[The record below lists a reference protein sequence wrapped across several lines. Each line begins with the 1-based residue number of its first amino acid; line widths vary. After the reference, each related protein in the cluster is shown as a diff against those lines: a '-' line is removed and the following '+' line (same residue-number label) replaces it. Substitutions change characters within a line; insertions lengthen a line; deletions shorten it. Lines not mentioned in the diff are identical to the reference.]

1 MLTQEDIAKAVGLS
15 RMTIYRYLTGKS
27 VTQKTRDK
35 IERYISNRGYRPN
48 LTARGLV
55 LKQTKLIGLLVPSVS
70 YSYYPEVVEA
80 IQKEIKTRGYNV
92 LLCVSD
98 EDPEQERE
106 ELDLLLSI
114 PVDGIIISPT
124 SNSQSEAN
132 CKLLEKEKPPF
143 VMFDR
148 YFTNV
153 NASYV
158 TTNSSVA
165 SKKLVQHLIDMG
177 HRLIAHIG
185 GPQSNAFAKGILE
198 GYRRALQKN
207 KIAVDEDLI
216 ASVSMDGSDCI
227 PSFQKILQQEKRP
240 TAVQAVNDP
249 VAIEILKAANK
260 MAIRVPEDLAVIGF
274 SDSRLSEMLAVPLTT
289 VREPTKIMAA
299 QVANILVDQI
309 ETKSKKKIIKSL
321 PGKII
326 LRRSSGAVS

>member
-15 RMTIYRYLTGKS
+15 RMTIYRYLIGKN

-35 IERYISNRGYRPN
+35 IERFISNRGYRPN

-98 EDPEQERE
+98 EDPGQERE

-124 SNSQSEAN
+124 SKSQSEAN

-158 TTNSSVA
+158 TTNSYAA
-165 SKKLVQHLIDMG
+165 SKKLVQHLIGMG

-185 GPQSNAFAKGILE
+185 GPQSNAFAKGILQ
-198 GYRRALQKN
+198 GYRHVLQKN
-207 KIAVDEDLI
+207 KIAVHEDLI
-216 ASVSMDGSDCI
+216 VSVAMDGSDCI
-227 PSFQKILQQEKRP
+227 PAFRRILQQKKRP
-240 TAVQAVNDP
+240 TAIQVVNDP
-249 VAIEILKAANK
+249 VAIEILKAAK
-260 MAIRVPEDLAVIGF
+260 TMGIIVPEDLAVVGF

-289 VREPTKIMAA
+289 VREPTGIMAA
-299 QVANILVDQI
+299 AAVHILVDQI
-309 ETKSKKKIIKSL
+309 ETKSKKKIEKNL

-326 LRRSSGAVS
+326 LRRSCGAE

>member
-15 RMTIYRYLTGKS
+15 RMTIYRYLTGKR

-35 IERYISNRGYRPN
+35 IERFINNRGYRPN

-55 LKQTKLIGLLVPSVS
+55 LKQTKLIGLLVPAVS
-70 YSYYPEVVEA
+70 YSYYPEVVEV

-98 EDPEQERE
+98 ENPEQERE

-124 SNSQSEAN
+124 SKSQSEVN

-158 TTNSSVA
+158 TTNSFAA

-185 GPQSNAFAKGILE
+185 GPQSNAFAKGMLQ
-198 GYRRALQKN
+198 GYRHALQKN

-216 ASVSMDGSDCI
+216 ISVAMDGSDCI
-227 PSFQKILQQEKRP
+227 PAFQKIFQQKKRP

-249 VAIEILKAANK
+249 VAIEILKAAKK
-260 MAIRVPEDLAVIGF
+260 MGIVIPEDLAVVGF

-289 VREPTKIMAA
+289 VREPTRIMAA
-299 QVANILVDQI
+299 TAVRILVDQI
-309 ETKSKKKIIKSL
+309 ETKSKKKIQKSL

-326 LRRSSGAVS
+326 LRRSSGGE

>member
-15 RMTIYRYLTGKS
+15 RMTIYRYLIGKN

-35 IERYISNRGYRPN
+35 IERFISNRGYRPN

-98 EDPEQERE
+98 EDPGQERE

-124 SNSQSEAN
+124 SKSQSEAN

-158 TTNSSVA
+158 TTNSYAA
-165 SKKLVQHLIDMG
+165 SKKLVQHLIGMG

-185 GPQSNAFAKGILE
+185 GPQSNAFAKGILQ
-198 GYRRALQKN
+198 GYRHVLQKN
-207 KIAVDEDLI
+207 KIAVHEDLI
-216 ASVSMDGSDCI
+216 VSVAMDGSDCI
-227 PSFQKILQQEKRP
+227 PAFRRILQQKKRP
-240 TAVQAVNDP
+240 TAIQAVNDP
-249 VAIEILKAANK
+249 VAIEILKAAK
-260 MAIRVPEDLAVIGF
+260 TMGIIVPEDLAVVGF
-274 SDSRLSEMLAVPLTT
+274 S
-289 VREPTKIMAA
+289 
-299 QVANILVDQI
+299 ANLQGLWLPQRYTYWSI
-309 ETKSKKKIIKSL
+309 KSKPNRK
-321 PGKII
+321 
-326 LRRSSGAVS
+326 RRL

>member
-15 RMTIYRYLTGKS
+15 RMTIYRYLIGKN

-35 IERYISNRGYRPN
+35 IERFINNRGYRPN

-98 EDPEQERE
+98 EDPGQERE

-124 SNSQSEAN
+124 SKSQSEAN

-158 TTNSSVA
+158 TTNSYAA
-165 SKKLVQHLIDMG
+165 SKKLVQHLIGMG

-185 GPQSNAFAKGILE
+185 GPQSNAFAKGILQ
-198 GYRRALQKN
+198 GYRHVLQKN
-207 KIAVDEDLI
+207 KIAVHEDLI
-216 ASVSMDGSDCI
+216 VSVAMDGSDCI
-227 PSFQKILQQEKRP
+227 PAFRRILQQKKRP
-240 TAVQAVNDP
+240 TAIQAVNDP
-249 VAIEILKAANK
+249 VAIEILKAAK
-260 MAIRVPEDLAVIGF
+260 TMGIIVPEDLAVVGF

-289 VREPTKIMAA
+289 VREPTGIMAA
-299 QVANILVDQI
+299 AAVHILVDQI
-309 ETKSKKKIIKSL
+309 ETKSKKKIEKRL

-326 LRRSSGAVS
+326 LRRSCGAE

>member
-1 MLTQEDIAKAVGLS
+1 MLTQEDIAQAVGLS

-35 IERYISNRGYRPN
+35 IERFINNRGYRPN

-80 IQKEIKTRGYNV
+80 LQKEIRTRGYNI
-92 LLCVSD
+92 LLCVSN

-124 SNSQSEAN
+124 SKSQSEAN

-158 TTNSSVA
+158 TTNSYAA

-177 HRLIAHIG
+177 HRSIAHIG
-185 GPQSNAFAKGILE
+185 GPRSNAFAEGILQ

-216 ASVSMDGSDCI
+216 ASVAMDGSDCI
-227 PSFQKILQQEKRP
+227 PAFQKILQQKKRP

-274 SDSRLSEMLAVPLTT
+274 SDSRLAEMLAVPLTT

-299 QVANILVDQI
+299 EAVNILVDQI

-326 LRRSSGAVS
+326 LRRSCGAE